1 MYIKDNNDN
10 NLGVVNSQK
19 VHKYGGKM
27 QKTSLMSDS
36 FFVSINNPNLLNEE
50 VWVWKIKG
58 SSLVIVTKNGV
69 KIMSLNGHKT
79 VEFSFDEVENTFGA
93 IKP

>member
-1 MYIKDNNDN
+1 MYISINNSN
-10 NLGVVNSQK
+10 NFVVINNQK

-27 QKTSLMSDS
+27 QETSLVPDNFLIS
-36 FFVSINNPNLLNEE
+36 VNNPNLPNEE

-69 KIMSLNGHKT
+69 KIMSLNGCKT
-79 VEFSFDEVENTFGA
+79 IEFNFNNMDNAFDA
-93 IKP
+93 IKQ

>member
-1 MYIKDNNDN
+1 MYIKSNNSN
-10 NLGVVNSQK
+10 NFVVINSQK

-27 QKTSLMSDS
+27 QETSLVPDNFLIS
-36 FFVSINNPNLLNEE
+36 VNHPNLPDEE
-50 VWVWKIKG
+50 VWVWKIK
-58 SSLVIVTKNGV
+58 SRSLVIVTKNGV

-79 VEFSFDEVENTFGA
+79 VEFSFDGVDEAFGA

>member
-1 MYIKDNNDN
+1 MYISINISN

-69 KIMSLNGHKT
+69 KIMSLNGCKT
-79 VEFSFDEVENTFGA
+79 VEFSFDGVDNAFGA

>member
-1 MYIKDNNDN
+1 MYIKSNNDN
-10 NLGVVNSQK
+10 NFGVINSQK
-19 VHKYGGKM
+19 VHKNGGKM
-27 QKTSLMSDS
+27 QETSLVPDN
-36 FFVSINNPNLLNEE
+36 FLVSVNNPNLPNEE

-79 VEFSFDEVENTFGA
+79 VEFSFEGVENAFGA

>member
-1 MYIKDNNDN
+1 MYISSNNIN
-10 NLGVVNSQK
+10 NLGVINSQK

-27 QKTSLMSDS
+27 QETSLVPES
-36 FFVSINNPNLLNEE
+36 FLISVNNPNLPNEE
-50 VWVWKIKG
+50 VWVWKIK
-58 SSLVIVTKNGV
+58 SLSLVIVTKNGV

-79 VEFSFDEVENTFGA
+79 VEFSFDGVDEAFGA

>member
-1 MYIKDNNDN
+1 MYIKSNNSN
-10 NLGVVNSQK
+10 NFVVINSQK

-27 QKTSLMSDS
+27 QETSLVPES
-36 FFVSINNPNLLNEE
+36 FLVSVKNNNLPDEE

-69 KIMSLNGHKT
+69 KIMSLNGCKT
-79 VEFSFDEVENTFGA
+79 IEFNFNDMDNAFGA

>member
-1 MYIKDNNDN
+1 MYIKSNISNNF
-10 NLGVVNSQK
+10 GVINSQK

-27 QKTSLMSDS
+27 QETSLVPDN
-36 FFVSINNPNLLNEE
+36 FLVSVNNPNLPNEE

-79 VEFSFDEVENTFGA
+79 VEFSFEGVENAFGA

>member
-1 MYIKDNNDN
+1 MYISNNNDN
-10 NLGVVNSQK
+10 NLGVINSQK

-27 QKTSLMSDS
+27 QETSLVPES
-36 FFVSINNPNLLNEE
+36 FLVSVKNNNLPDEE

-69 KIMSLNGHKT
+69 KIMSLNGCKT
-79 VEFSFDEVENTFGA
+79 IEFDFNDMDNAFGA

>member
-1 MYIKDNNDN
+1 MYINSNISNNF
-10 NLGVVNSQK
+10 GVVNSQK

-27 QKTSLMSDS
+27 QETTLVPDN
-36 FFVSINNPNLLNEE
+36 FLVSVNNPNLPDEE
-50 VWVWKIKG
+50 VWVWKLK
-58 SSLVIVTKNGV
+58 SHLLVIVTKNGV
-69 KIMSLNGHKT
+69 KIMSLNGCKT

>member
-1 MYIKDNNDN
+1 MYISNNNDN
-10 NLGVVNSQK
+10 NFGVINSQK

-27 QKTSLMSDS
+27 QETSLVPDN
-36 FFVSINNPNLLNEE
+36 FLVSVNNPNLPNEE

-79 VEFSFDEVENTFGA
+79 IEFNFNDMDNAFGA

>member
-1 MYIKDNNDN
+1 MYIKSNNDN
-10 NLGVVNSQK
+10 NFVIINSQK

-27 QKTSLMSDS
+27 QETSLVPDN
-36 FFVSINNPNLLNEE
+36 FLVSVNNPNLPNEE

-69 KIMSLNGHKT
+69 KILSLNGGKV
-79 VEFSFDEVENTFGA
+79 VEFDFDVVDNAFGA